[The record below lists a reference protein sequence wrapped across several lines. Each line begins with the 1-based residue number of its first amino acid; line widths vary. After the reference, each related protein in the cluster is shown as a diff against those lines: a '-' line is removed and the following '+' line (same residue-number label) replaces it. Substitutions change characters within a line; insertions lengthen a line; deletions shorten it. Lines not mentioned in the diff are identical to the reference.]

1 VADIKVEVNFNFNKF
16 KREIFVPAL
25 FRATDDFTASMV
37 VTQSIGYY
45 IYRTAWFARDR
56 LEDHGLQSRFD
67 GSQ

>member
-1 VADIKVEVNFNFNKF
+1 
-16 KREIFVPAL
+16 VPAL
-25 FRATDDFTASMV
+25 FRATFTASTV

-45 IYRTAWFARDR
+45 IHRTAWFARDR